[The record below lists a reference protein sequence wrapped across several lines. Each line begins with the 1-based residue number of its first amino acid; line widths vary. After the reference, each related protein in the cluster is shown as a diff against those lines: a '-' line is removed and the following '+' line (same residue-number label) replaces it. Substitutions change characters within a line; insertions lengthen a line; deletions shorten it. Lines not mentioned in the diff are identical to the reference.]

1 MTFWILVL
9 LALDLIFQGVNTKAY
24 TQSMYICIL
33 LQIYFN
39 NFICCCK
46 CLKSTEEVNCKNSW
60 CVVGRRLPQIFVE
73 FLTKLYSLA
82 IHNKYYIHTLNM
94 DAIYDRFESMG
105 DENGGHDSKAVNVL
119 SRGLYKWTPWP
130 MEDNINDNWFKRLS
144 KLWLNYILCCKEY
157 K

>member
-1 MTFWILVL
+1 M
-9 LALDLIFQGVNTKAY
+9 
-24 TQSMYICIL
+24 
-33 LQIYFN
+33 
-39 NFICCCK
+39 
-46 CLKSTEEVNCKNSW
+46 LKSTEEVNCKNSW

-119 SRGLYKWTPWP
+119 SRGLYKWTP
-130 MEDNINDNWFKRLS
+130 
-144 KLWLNYILCCKEY
+144 
-157 K
+157 